1 VPELPELPDVPG
13 VPGGTDRLLDLAL
26 RTGRAA
32 AALIRERAGDGVSVA
47 ATKSSEVDVV
57 TQTDRD
63 SEALIRGLVA
73 AERPD
78 DAFLGEEGDDVA
90 GTSGVRWVV
99 DPIDGTVNFLYGL
112 PEYAV
117 SIAAQVQRGAGEWET
132 VAAAVFNVPRAI
144 EYAAWT
150 DPAGV
155 VHATKDGRPI
165 AVRGPAPL
173 AHRLVATGFSYDA
186 GLRAL
191 QAQALT
197 RMIAEVR
204 DIRRNGAAAL
214 ELCHVAEGTL
224 DGYFEEGVH
233 LWDFAAGAHISRGA
247 GCRAEVLTGQT
258 GRILVVCAPEHGFD
272 DLRELVARSGFA
284 TG

>member
-1 VPELPELPDVPG
+1 MPETPRNDE
-13 VPGGTDRLLDLAL
+13 LLDLA
-26 RTGRAA
+26 GRAA
-32 AALIRERAGDGVSVA
+32 RAAADLIRERARRRVTVA

-57 TQTDRD
+57 TETDRD
-63 SEALIRGLVA
+63 SERLIQQLIA

-78 DAFLGEEGDDVA
+78 DAFLGEEGDDVG

-117 SIAAQVQRGAGEWET
+117 SVAAQIDRGAEEWET
-132 VAAAVFNVPRAI
+132 VAGVVINVPRSI

-150 DPAGV
+150 DPAGAIR
-155 VHATKDGRPI
+155 ATRAGRPI
-165 AVRGPAPL
+165 GVRDPAPL
-173 AHRLVATGFSYDA
+173 SHRLLATGFSYDA
-186 GLRAL
+186 AVRVV

-197 RMIAEVR
+197 RLIAEVR
-204 DIRRNGAAAL
+204 DIRRNGSAAL

-233 LWDFAAGAHISRGA
+233 LWDFAAGAHVARGA
-247 GCRAEVLTGQT
+247 GARVEVSVGQA
-258 GRILVVCAPEHGFD
+258 GRTFVVCAPAHGFD
-272 DLRELVARSGFA
+272 ELLSAVRDAGFA
-284 TG
+284 HA

>member
-1 VPELPELPDVPG
+1 MPETPRNDE
-13 VPGGTDRLLDLAL
+13 LLDLA
-26 RTGRAA
+26 GRAA
-32 AALIRERAGDGVSVA
+32 RAAADLIRERARQRVTVA

-57 TQTDRD
+57 TETDRD
-63 SEALIRGLVA
+63 SERLIQQLIA

-78 DAFLGEEGDDVA
+78 DAFLGEEGDDVG

-117 SIAAQVQRGAGEWET
+117 SVAAQIDRGAEEWET
-132 VAAAVFNVPRAI
+132 VAGVVINVPRNI

-150 DPAGV
+150 DPAGAIR
-155 VHATKDGRPI
+155 ATRAGRPI
-165 AVRGPAPL
+165 GVRDPAPL
-173 AHRLVATGFSYDA
+173 SHRLLATGFSYDA
-186 GLRAL
+186 AVRVV

-197 RMIAEVR
+197 RLIAEVR
-204 DIRRNGAAAL
+204 DIRRNGSAAL

-233 LWDFAAGAHISRGA
+233 LWDFAAGAHVARGA
-247 GCRAEVLTGQT
+247 GARVEVSVGQA
-258 GRILVVCAPEHGFD
+258 GRTFVVCAPAHGFD
-272 DLRELVARSGFA
+272 ELLSAVRDAGFA
-284 TG
+284 HA

>member
-1 VPELPELPDVPG
+1 MPETPRNDE
-13 VPGGTDRLLDLAL
+13 LLDLA
-26 RTGRAA
+26 GRAA
-32 AALIRERAGDGVSVA
+32 RAAADLIRERARRRVTVA

-57 TQTDRD
+57 TETDRD
-63 SEALIRGLVA
+63 SERLIQQLIA

-78 DAFLGEEGDDVA
+78 DAFLGEEGDDVG

-117 SIAAQVQRGAGEWET
+117 SVAAQVDRGAEEWET
-132 VAAAVFNVPRAI
+132 VAGVVINVPRNI

-150 DPAGV
+150 DPAGAIR
-155 VHATKDGRPI
+155 ATRAGRPI
-165 AVRGPAPL
+165 GVRDPAPL
-173 AHRLVATGFSYDA
+173 SHRLLATGFSYDA
-186 GLRAL
+186 AVRVV

-197 RMIAEVR
+197 RLIAEVR
-204 DIRRNGAAAL
+204 DIRRNGSAAL

-233 LWDFAAGAHISRGA
+233 LWDFAAGAHVARGA
-247 GCRAEVLTGQT
+247 GARVEVSVGQA
-258 GRILVVCAPEHGFD
+258 GRTFVVCAPAHGFD
-272 DLRELVARSGFA
+272 ELLSAVRDAGFA
-284 TG
+284 HA